1 MLRLE
6 KLSYPT
12 STILKL
18 SGWIKEEHLPL
29 LQAEI
34 QACGASP
41 KLDLTDVKLVD
52 RSSVRF
58 LIRWESEGIQLL
70 NCPLYI
76 REWISRERSRRPR
89 TGIE

>member
-6 KLSYPT
+6 KLLAPT
-12 STILKL
+12 STTLKL
-18 SGWIKEEHLPL
+18 SGWIQEKYLPL

-34 QACGASP
+34 QACQGTP

-76 REWISRERSRRPR
+76 REWISRERSKHPPTR
-89 TGIE
+89 IE

>member
-6 KLSYPT
+6 KLSHPT

-18 SGWIKEEHLPL
+18 SGWIQEQHLPL
-29 LQAEI
+29 LQTEI
-34 QACGASP
+34 QACEDTP
-41 KLDLTDVKLVD
+41 QLDLTDVKLVD

-58 LIRWESEGIQLL
+58 LIQWESEGVQLL

-76 REWISRERSRRPR
+76 REWISRERCKHWR